1 MKRPILAAVAALML
15 SGCVTATPYQPA
27 TKHTDA
33 EGYTEQ
39 RLQDDRWRVTFSGNE
54 VTSRQ
59 TVDSYMLYRAAEL
72 TLDSGFD
79 WFETVDRSTEAQV
92 SYDWGPD
99 GYYYGAG
106 WYGPYG
112 YGGYGN
118 PRWTYDNDWNA
129 GTAYQIQANIIM
141 HHGPKPKGEPHAFD
155 AREVIAHLNP
165 HILRP
170 KEAPHSSGLAGR

>member
-1 MKRPILAAVAALML
+1 MSMKRPIIAAVAALVL

-27 TKHTDA
+27 SKHTSA

-59 TVDSYMLYRAAEL
+59 TVDSYMLYRSAEL
-72 TLDSGFD
+72 TLASGFD

-92 SYDWGPD
+92 TYYGPD
-99 GYYYGAG
+99 GYYDGAG

-112 YGGYGN
+112 GYWN

-129 GTAYQIQANIIM
+129 GTAYQVQANIIM
-141 HHGPKPKGEPHAFD
+141 HHGPKPPFDHPHAFD
-155 AREVIAHLNP
+155 AREVLAHVGPHVIRPTIA
-165 HILRP
+165 R
-170 KEAPHSSGLAGR
+170 AGN